1 MSVYVI
7 CYAYNTLCIFEY
19 IHLYVYEKLLFT
31 YTHEKLLFTYTH
43 TYIYKWKI
51 SKKTSEPKAKLM
63 THQRVKLYSSNVA
76 PRMLAVE
83 NLRMSYRECSLLVPK
98 FNHRSSPACG
108 TFLPL
113 GSASLFSVG
122 RQLGPRFWA
131 RSPMSYQS
139 SPFMPLSFGFHSV
152 HAACS
157 HMAVL

>member
-98 FNHRSSPACG
+98 FSHRSSPACG
-108 TFLPL
+108 TSCRWVAQVCSVWVANWGRAFGRGARETSSQQRCCRCQYRGSNEAPL
-113 GSASLFSVG
+113 
-122 RQLGPRFWA
+122 
-131 RSPMSYQS
+131 
-139 SPFMPLSFGFHSV
+139 H
-152 HAACS
+152 
-157 HMAVL
+157 